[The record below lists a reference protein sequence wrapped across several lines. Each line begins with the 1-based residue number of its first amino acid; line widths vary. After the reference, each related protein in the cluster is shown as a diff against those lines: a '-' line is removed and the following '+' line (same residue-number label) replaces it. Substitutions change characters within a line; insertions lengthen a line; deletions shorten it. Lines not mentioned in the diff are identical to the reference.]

1 MTQADKD
8 FIQENII
15 NFESVRIGYLRNIPI
30 HILNRY
36 ESLYRQYLDPNFI
49 LTAWCSACVMDMM
62 KRLVMYWDY
71 INDVPKEEAEVS
83 QITEKKKR
91 GRPFKK

>member
-1 MTQADKD
+1 MTKSDKD

-62 KRLVMYWDY
+62 KRLVMYYDSL
-71 INDVPKEEAEVS
+71 PKEEEQPV
-83 QITEKKKR
+83 QIDKPKR
-91 GRPFKK
+91 GRPAKK

>member
-1 MTQADKD
+1 MTQSDKE

-15 NFESVRIGYLRNIPI
+15 NFESVRIGFLRNIPI

-36 ESLYRQYLDPNFI
+36 EQLYRSYLDPNFI

-71 INDVPKEEAEVS
+71 INEEPIVEEVTET
-83 QITEKKKR
+83 IEKKKR

>member
-1 MTQADKD
+1 MTQSDKD
-8 FIQENII
+8 FIKENII
-15 NFESVRIGYLRNIPI
+15 NFDSVRIGFLRNIPI

-62 KRLVMYWDY
+62 KRLIMYWDY
-71 INDVPKEEAEVS
+71 INDLPEVEQEETP
-83 QITEKKKR
+83 IIEKKKR

>member
-1 MTQADKD
+1 MTQSDKE

-15 NFESVRIGYLRNIPI
+15 NFESVRIGFLRDIPI

-36 ESLYRQYLDPNFI
+36 EQLYRSYLDPNYI

-62 KRLVMYWDY
+62 KRLIMYWDY
-71 INDVPKEEAEVS
+71 INEEPKVEEVT
-83 QITEKKKR
+83 QTIEKKKR
-91 GRPFKK
+91 GRSFKK

>member
-1 MTQADKD
+1 MTQSDKE

-15 NFESVRIGYLRNIPI
+15 NFESVRIGFLRNIPI

-36 ESLYRQYLDPNFI
+36 EQLYKSYLDPNFI

-71 INDVPKEEAEVS
+71 INEEPIVEEVTET
-83 QITEKKKR
+83 IEKKKR